1 MTDPHPTA
9 EALVRTILAAPADPL
24 PRLVFADW
32 LDETDNPANFAW
44 AKYLRLAVDLSHLP
58 LTPPRR
64 LYLQDELDKAA
75 GDIRAGLTIKA
86 EQFAQYA
93 DAFGEL
99 LPLRCFT
106 LNVDSFRVPPALAG
120 LVPESLAREY
130 SALPVAVGGD
140 RLVVAV
146 ADPTD
151 ADRLDRLA
159 FGVGRPAA
167 FVRAL
172 PAQLPA
178 ALDRAY
184 PDGPA
189 DQVVSILVDF
199 SQAGPAD
206 PLRREAES
214 GPVAR
219 VIGMVLHDA
228 LADGAAEI
236 TLERQGPRVEVRQL
250 VGGERRLWGGLPER
264 LHLPLVARLQ
274 LLADLTVGPVAVAQL
289 GTLPH
294 VHAGRLV
301 HLGLRVAPARSGPRV
316 TLTIP
321 TGPAPDPSPSS
332 PPAA

>member
-32 LDETDNPANFAW
+32 LDETETAPNMAW
-44 AKYLRLAVDLSHLP
+44 AKFMRLAVDLSHLP

-64 LYLQDELDKAA
+64 AYLQDEQDKAA
-75 GDIRAGLTIKA
+75 ADVRAGLTIKA
-86 EQFAQYA
+86 EQFIQYA
-93 DAFGEL
+93 DALREL
-99 LPLRCFT
+99 LPLRCLT
-106 LNVDSFRVPPALAG
+106 LNVETMTAPADGVDWL
-120 LVPESLAREY
+120 PESVARGEA
-130 SALPVAVGGD
+130 ALPVKHAAGRAVVG
-140 RLVVAV
+140 LT
-146 ADPTD
+146 DPTD
-151 ADRLDRLA
+151 AAVHERLGHILNCSVDAVRVLPGPLLAAVDRLYADA
-159 FGVGRPAA
+159 PVAAVAGGVAA
-167 FVRAL
+167 F
-172 PAQLPA
+172 AQ
-178 ALDRAY
+178 
-184 PDGPA
+184 
-189 DQVVSILVDF
+189 SIPF
-199 SQAGPAD
+199 D

-219 VIGMVLHDA
+219 VVGMLLHDA
-228 LADGAAEI
+228 LTDGAAEI
-236 TLERQGPRVEVRQL
+236 TLDRQGPRVEVRQL
-250 VGGERRLWGGLPER
+250 IAGERRLWGGLPER

-274 LLADLTVGPVAVAQL
+274 LLADLTVGPVEVAQL

-321 TGPAPDPSPSS
+321 PTPVSDPT